1 MAVSTNIAKG
11 SPAEIKELQQGLNLL
26 KHTGASGQPLKPDG
40 VWGGNTKAAV
50 VKFQEAN
57 GLEAD
62 GIPGVATIEALVKS
76 PSLSNEKP
84 DTVVPPPANSTGGL
98 DQLPPVAAT
107 TPTQGASKA
116 STTPTTKTTPATEPT
131 EVDPETAERQKAIK
145 AMQAKAAQKAKA
157 QQSAQNRVVKTD
169 PHGEEQA
176 GGVGPKKP
184 VAPQQPAQV
193 KADPHGE
200 EQAGGVGPKKDS
212 KKVAPQAQVSTK
224 PATIY
229 SNPKTAA
236 NTPYNTKQEAMT
248 VLGQIYNQ
256 YKAARNDGDNKTINT
271 LLPRIA
277 TLSSRS
283 AIIQRNHPGVKNLI
297 VKLKGMVDN
306 ALSESYNNNYKAEL
320 DEKLFEWG
328 LLDKLFGSDEAEAV
342 KDAASAGAKAVGDKF
357 ATNVLPGEHL
367 EADIEV
373 GQWGFA
379 ATQNGIYI
387 TDGPSKGSELKLTRK
402 DYFPVFG
409 TIPWSFVEKFAP
421 PDTKYPNEYQE
432 AFIELAKG
440 KPEKQSVEKILA
452 NLPEELKQEA
462 FKIRDNFVSVVTQSI
477 ESLQYKAIESA
488 DEAYTTLGQAVDSA
502 TALINKYNDT
512 AEHADLVAAVE
523 GYNKLTGAVQ
533 QYASQSNT

>member
-26 KHTGASGQPLKPDG
+26 KHTGANDQPLKPDG
-40 VWGGNTKAAV
+40 VWGKNTKAAV

-62 GIPGVATIEALVKS
+62 GIPGVATIEALVNS

-84 DTVVPPPANSTGGL
+84 DTVVPPAPDSTGGL
-98 DQLPPVAAT
+98 DQLPSVAAPT
-107 TPTQGASKA
+107 TAQGASKA
-116 STTPTTKTTPATEPT
+116 PTTPTTKTTPTAQSA
-131 EVDPETAERQKAIK
+131 EVDPAVAERQKAIK

-193 KADPHGE
+193 KAPSPSIQSGTP
-200 EQAGGVGPKKDS
+200 QKKIKKD
-212 KKVAPQAQVSTK
+212 APKAKVSTDN
-224 PATIY
+224 ATIY

-256 YKAARNDGDNKTINT
+256 YKAARSEGDKKTISG

-283 AIIQRNHPGVKNLI
+283 AIIQRNNPGVKNLI
-297 VKLKGMVDN
+297 IKLKGMVDN

-320 DEKLFEWG
+320 DEKLYEWG

-367 EADIEV
+367 EAEIEV

-421 PDTKYPNEYQE
+421 PDTKYPNDYQE

-452 NLPEELKQEA
+452 NLPDELKQEA
-462 FKIRDNFVSVVTQSI
+462 FKIRDNFVAVVTQSI